1 MRSFVVAS
9 GFWQSIAVVVVVVVD
24 VEQVL
29 NAGNTGTSGAPGL
42 QIEARLLL
50 LLLLVDR
57 LCCCGDENSA
67 AAVVLCLP
75 SFLPLPCAL
84 SNKQTSIDKSPAH
97 TPNQTRK
104 INRENNNNNNLNKQR
119 MSLKKKK
126 GFLCF
131 PSCRGPTLR
140 ITIAAEFA
148 RDSRKRCVC
157 LHKTCEIEISVFAQ
171 HLREKFLCLFAPDS
185 RERFLCLFA
194 RDLRER
200 FLSLQD
206 LRDVVEQQQHTRQK
220 QWRFRNLDNLP
231 IYIGD
236 DSCSQHSVQEE
247 SRGCNQHSRISCK
260 EDFGVSMILR

>member
-1 MRSFVVAS
+1 MRS

-67 AAVVLCLP
+67 AVVVVLCLL

-104 INRENNNNNNLNKQR
+104 INRENNDNLNKQH

-126 GFLCF
+126 KRKDSLLPFLPRTDTSHHNC
-131 PSCRGPTLR
+131 C
-140 ITIAAEFA
+140 
-148 RDSRKRCVC
+148 
-157 LHKTCEIEISVFAQ
+157 
-171 HLREKFLCLFAPDS
+171 
-185 RERFLCLFA
+185 
-194 RDLRER
+194 
-200 FLSLQD
+200 
-206 LRDVVEQQQHTRQK
+206 
-220 QWRFRNLDNLP
+220 
-231 IYIGD
+231 
-236 DSCSQHSVQEE
+236 
-247 SRGCNQHSRISCK
+247 
-260 EDFGVSMILR
+260 

>member
-9 GFWQSIAVVVVVVVD
+9 GFWESIAVVVVVVVD

-67 AAVVLCLP
+67 AVVVLCLL

-104 INRENNNNNNLNKQR
+104 INRENNNNFNKQH

-126 GFLCF
+126 RKDSLLPFLPRTDTSHHNC
-131 PSCRGPTLR
+131 C
-140 ITIAAEFA
+140 
-148 RDSRKRCVC
+148 
-157 LHKTCEIEISVFAQ
+157 
-171 HLREKFLCLFAPDS
+171 
-185 RERFLCLFA
+185 
-194 RDLRER
+194 
-200 FLSLQD
+200 
-206 LRDVVEQQQHTRQK
+206 
-220 QWRFRNLDNLP
+220 
-231 IYIGD
+231 
-236 DSCSQHSVQEE
+236 
-247 SRGCNQHSRISCK
+247 
-260 EDFGVSMILR
+260 